1 MTEHRQNFSGQG
13 SNNHAK
19 RGVVTRTYRAKE
31 STQRALGASTTT
43 PTGQTNT
50 QRPANHTSNTS
61 SAPRVGHLKAH
72 KKSTHV
78 HGRPRSNTQSTS
90 REREASKKQII
101 PSIETGVLR
110 VIPIGGVEEVGRN
123 MTALEF
129 GNDIIIVDAGIQFP
143 ESDHPGVD
151 YIIPNTKYLE
161 DNISKIRGLFITHG
175 HLDHIGAVPYLIK
188 KIGNPKIYS
197 REFGA
202 VMIAKR
208 HEEFPQLPKLNMHL
222 VENGEVI
229 RAGENFVIETF
240 PISHTIPDSM
250 GLIIKTPVGEIV
262 FIEDVRVDN
271 INGVPTEEEFQQYS
285 RFKDKEYLLLTM
297 DSTSIEKRGFSLSEQ
312 VVVKNIIEIIKNVSG
327 RMIIASFASQ
337 VERIVAIVNAAE
349 AMGKKVVM
357 EGRSMK
363 TNMEIAKQLGILKAQ
378 NIVSVTEMANYPPSK
393 ILILATG
400 SQGEEFAALAR
411 MANKSHKQVTLTE
424 SDTILLSSSI
434 IPGNEGDISKLK
446 DNLYRSDAKIIT
458 YLDSDVH
465 ASGHGNREE
474 LKWIHQ
480 QIKYRFFMPV
490 HGNHYMLKQHAEMS
504 QTLGTPK
511 ENTIVPDNGSI
522 IEFFD
527 GGKSVRVRKEKAPA
541 FDVTVDGFNVGDTQE
556 YVIRDR
562 KMLAQD
568 GMFVAIVTI
577 DSSTGKLRKSPD
589 LISRGFVYLKE
600 NQELLRNVRGLIKKS
615 VETNT
620 EGQHPINFDMV
631 KGAMGDAV
639 AKYLYQ
645 KTNKQPLV
653 IPVLL
658 SV

>member
-1 MTEHRQNFSGQG
+1 MNE
-13 SNNHAK
+13 NNKKPNKIKTYRKNNYSFNSA
-19 RGVVTRTYRAKE
+19 VITRTYRSRDIVPK
-31 STQRALGASTTT
+31 TQVSSTT
-43 PTGQTNT
+43 PVFSSNKNYKSIGQNKTENK
-50 QRPANHTSNTS
+50 RS
-61 SAPRVGHLKAH
+61 V
-72 KKSTHV
+72 KKSTHI
-78 HGRPRSNTQSTS
+78 HGRPRTNMKNTSK
-90 REREASKKQII
+90 EREASKKQII
-101 PSIETGVLR
+101 PPIEEGVLR
-110 VIPIGGVEEVGRN
+110 VIPVGGVEEVGRN
-123 MTALEF
+123 MTILEF
-129 GNDIIIVDAGIQFP
+129 GEDMIVVDAGIQFP

-175 HLDHIGAVPYLIK
+175 HLDHIGAVPYIMH

-202 VMIAKR
+202 VMITKR
-208 HEEFPQLPKLNMHL
+208 QEEFPHMPKLNIHI
-222 VENGEVI
+222 VEDAETI
-229 RAGENFVIETF
+229 RAGKNFVIETF

-250 GLIIKTPVGEIV
+250 GLIIKTPIGEV
-262 FIEDVRVDN
+262 VLIEDVRVDN
-271 INGVPTEEEFQQYS
+271 INGVPTEEEFEQYK
-285 RFKDKEYLLLTM
+285 RFKNKEYLLLTM

-312 VVVKNIIEIIKNVSG
+312 VVVKNVIDIMRNVSG

-337 VERIVAIVNAAE
+337 VERIVAIINAAE
-349 AMGKKVVM
+349 EMGKKVVI

-363 TNMEIAKQLGILKAQ
+363 TNMEIAKQLGILKSK
-378 NIVSVTEMANYPPSK
+378 NIISVSEMSEYPPNK

-411 MANKSHKQVTLTE
+411 MANKTHKQVTLTN

-434 IPGNEGDISKLK
+434 VPGNEGDISKLK

-474 LKWIHQ
+474 LKWIHE
-480 QIKYRFFMPV
+480 QIKYKFFMPV

-504 QTLGTPK
+504 QSLGTSK
-511 ENTIVPDNGSI
+511 ENTIVPDNGAI

-527 GGKSVRVRKEKAPA
+527 NGNKVRVRKEKVPA
-541 FDVTVDGFNVGDTQE
+541 FDVTVDGFSVGDTQE

-562 KMLAQD
+562 KMMAQD

-577 DSSTGKLRKSPD
+577 DNKTGKLRKSPD

-600 NQELLRNVRGLIKKS
+600 NQELLRNVRGLIKKT
-615 VETNT
+615 VEFNAI
-620 EGQHPINFDMV
+620 GQNPINFDLV
-631 KGAMGDAV
+631 KGNVGDTV

-653 IPVLL
+653 IPVIL
-658 SV
+658 SF

>member
-1 MTEHRQNFSGQG
+1 MTDENKQNQENKTSQIKRGIITRSYRTKNINSFRTTQNSNSSFLKNSEKRQNFNS
-13 SNNHAK
+13 K
-19 RGVVTRTYRAKE
+19 DMKTRV
-31 STQRALGASTTT
+31 
-43 PTGQTNT
+43 N
-50 QRPANHTSNTS
+50 
-61 SAPRVGHLKAH
+61 
-72 KKSTHV
+72 KKSTHI
-78 HGRPRSNTQSTS
+78 HGRPRTKIESTS
-90 REREASKKQII
+90 REREAAKKQII
-101 PSIETGVLR
+101 PNIEQGVLR
-110 VIPIGGVEEVGRN
+110 VIPLGGVEEVGRN
-123 MTALEF
+123 MTALEY
-129 GNDIIIVDAGIQFP
+129 GNDIIIIDAGIQFP

-175 HLDHIGAVPYLIK
+175 HLDHIGAVPYIIE
-188 KIGNPKIYS
+188 KIGNPKIFS

-208 HEEFPQLPKLNMHL
+208 HEEFPHLPKLNMHI
-222 VENGEVI
+222 VEDGEII
-229 RAGENFVIETF
+229 RVGKNFVIETF

-250 GLIIKTPVGEIV
+250 GLIIKTPLGDIV

-271 INGVPTEEEFQQYS
+271 IDGVPTEEEFEQYK
-285 RFKDKEYLLLTM
+285 RFKDKECLLLTM

-312 VVVKNIIEIIKNVSG
+312 VVVKNVIEIMRNVGG

-337 VERIVAIVNAAE
+337 VERIVSIIEAAE
-349 AMGKKVVM
+349 KFGKKVVI

-363 TNMEIAKQLGILKAQ
+363 TNMEISKQLGLLKTK
-378 NIVSVTEMANYPPSK
+378 NIISVNEMNSYPPNK
-393 ILILATG
+393 ILVLATG

-411 MANKSHKQVTLTE
+411 MANKSHKQISLTN

-434 IPGNEGDISKLK
+434 VPGNEGDIAKLK
-446 DNLYRSDAKIIT
+446 DNLYRSNAKIIT

-474 LKWIHQ
+474 LKWIHN

-504 QTLGTPK
+504 QSLGTPK
-511 ENTIVPDNGSI
+511 ENIIVPDNGSI
-522 IEFFD
+522 IEFYNEGQNF
-527 GGKSVRVRKEKAPA
+527 RIRKEKAPA
-541 FDVTVDGFNVGDTQE
+541 FDVTVDGFSIGDTQE

-562 KMLAQD
+562 KMLARD
-568 GMFVAIVTI
+568 GMFVLIATI
-577 DSSTGKLRKSPD
+577 DNKTGKLRKSPD

-600 NQELLRNVRGLIKKS
+600 NQELLRNVRNLIKKT
-615 VETNT
+615 VENTT
-620 EGQHPINFDMV
+620 EGQHPINFDLV
-631 KGAMGDAV
+631 KNAMGDAV

>member
-1 MTEHRQNFSGQG
+1 MIEKRQNFGG
-13 SNNHAK
+13 DRSNDGIK
-19 RGVVTRTYRAKE
+19 KGVVTRTYRAKD
-31 STQRALGASTTT
+31 STGSK
-43 PTGQTNT
+43 PT
-50 QRPANHTSNTS
+50 TSNTQPTTYKKTDS
-61 SAPRVGHLKAH
+61 PQKGATKTH

-78 HGRPRSNTQSTS
+78 HGRPRTNIQSTS
-90 REREASKKQII
+90 REREASKRQII
-101 PSIETGVLR
+101 PAIEQGVLR

-123 MTALEF
+123 MTAIEY
-129 GNDIIIVDAGIQFP
+129 GDDIIIVDAGLQFP
-143 ESDHPGVD
+143 EADHPGVD

-175 HLDHIGAVPYLIK
+175 HLDHIGAVPYIIK

-208 HEEFPQLPKLNMHL
+208 HEEFPQLPKLNMHI
-222 VENGEVI
+222 VEKGEVI
-229 RAGENFVIETF
+229 RIGNNLVIETF

-250 GLIIKTPVGEIV
+250 GLVIKTPLGDIV

-271 INGVPTEEEFQQYS
+271 IDGVPTEEEFNQYKQ
-285 RFKDKEYLLLTM
+285 FAGKEYLLLTM

-312 VVVKNIIEIIKNVSG
+312 VVVKNVIEIMRNVGG

-349 AMGKKVVM
+349 DMGKKVVM

-363 TNMEIAKQLGILKAQ
+363 TNMEIAKQLGILKAK
-378 NIVSVTEMANYPPSK
+378 NLIPVTEMNNHPPNK
-393 ILILATG
+393 IVILATG

-480 QIKYRFFMPV
+480 QIKYRYFIPV

-504 QTLGTPK
+504 QSLGTPK

-527 GGKSVRVRKEKAPA
+527 GGKSVRVRKEKAAA
-541 FDVTVDGFNVGDTQE
+541 FDVTVDGFSVGDTQE

-577 DSSTGKLRKSPD
+577 DNTNGKLRKSPD

-600 NQELLRNVRGLIKKS
+600 NQELLRNVRNLIKKT

-620 EGQHPINFDMV
+620 EGQHPINFDAV
-631 KGAMGDAV
+631 KGVMGDAV